1 MPATVTKTLIVGMD
15 GYEYTLGDK
24 QSQQRAD
31 VWTMAKHFGV
41 DEENETL
48 MYIGVVREMVSR
60 YSFSHVQ
67 DYETFGDDTPR
78 TLRQWHR
85 AYICGALKMSYP
97 CGSNWPCERLVSSAC
112 NQKRNLL

>member
-31 VWTMAKHFGV
+31 VWTMASHFGIAA
-41 DEENETL
+41 DNETL
-48 MYIGVVREMVSR
+48 MYIDVVREMFSR

-67 DYETFGDDTPR
+67 DYETFGDDAPR
-78 TLRQWHR
+78 TFRKWIR
-85 AYICGALKMSYP
+85 AY
-97 CGSNWPCERLVSSAC
+97 
-112 NQKRNLL
+112 RNRFAAELPVWRQLGRC

>member
-67 DYETFGDDTPR
+67 DYETFGDDAPR

-85 AYICGALKMSYP
+85 AYMRRFENELPLWLQLAM
-97 CGSNWPCERLVSSAC
+97 RSARK
-112 NQKRNLL
+112 QRV